1 MKQIEIRLALVFYGG
16 VSLAIYMHGVSREIL
31 NLVKASSCRGLR
43 DPLAAETDAAGTRLS
58 PSTRAYIAL
67 LQAYDPD
74 INVRVV
80 VDAIAGASAGGVN
93 GVMLARA
100 IAHDLPLDAHRGL
113 WLENADVTRLAQPQ
127 DGLTR
132 ILKSGMSPV
141 LDRMITSGLKAQID
155 SPETREKL
163 RLLTQSRW
171 FTPPFSGERY
181 IGWML
186 DACREMDR
194 EFRPGAT
201 LVPNG
206 QTLELFVTLTDYFG
220 RSQRIRI
227 DEPAYIEEREHR
239 RILKFACHHRT
250 PGVLDSQLSPAH
262 APGNVFAARA
272 TSSFPG
278 AFPPATIGE
287 MDRVLAARGEGWD
300 TRMAFLGGILGGTEE
315 DLLRRSFVDGSV
327 VMNKPF
333 GPVITA
339 IGERPATR
347 EVARRLVYV
356 DPVPNGGDRN
366 RLPDGDSVP
375 GFFRVIL
382 SSLAHIP
389 RNEPIGDDLRSI
401 EARNRRARRLAEV
414 IADTDPMVER
424 EVGRILP
431 DGRDAPLTI
440 EELTQC
446 RTAANEAAH
455 RQAGYAYLGYQTL
468 KLQALAERIAG
479 LLVALAARGG
489 VLLREDDVLEALR
502 LHLREAARTDGTPS
516 GAGGQGRG
524 SAGPRPER
532 IIAFLKQLDV
542 DYRVRRLRFVV
553 RKLNSFYQS
562 RTHEIAIQKP
572 DDLDALK
579 RELYEQIDRLQSCW
593 SADTYPAPVAE
604 AAAGLAVHGDHIDA
618 ELLAGLLDQVSRHMG
633 LLAQDRLQDDVFA
646 VMTYTY
652 LVPALRQELTRAYVG
667 FAFYDL
673 VTLPVF
679 QRSDFSEVNETLV
692 DRISPR
698 DASSLLEDGF
708 VLKGSALNT
717 FGAFFNR
724 SWREHDYLWG
734 RLTAADRL
742 VAIVRSSIQ
751 ARRLGDAEIRS
762 LRRRLFLAILEEER
776 PFLTADP
783 QLIPAVE
790 ALIEARLGGEA
801 GAA

>member
-31 NLVKASSCRGLR
+31 NLVKASSCHGARE
-43 DPLAAETDAAGTRLS
+43 PLDVDDGASCSVLS
-58 PSTRAYIAL
+58 PTTRAYIAL

-100 IAHDLPLDAHRGL
+100 LAHDLPLDAHRDL

-141 LDRMITSGLKAQID
+141 FDRMITSGLKAQIN
-155 SPETREKL
+155 STETREKL

-186 DACREMDR
+186 DACREMDKT
-194 EFRPGAT
+194 FRPGAS

-227 DEPAYIEEREHR
+227 DEPVYIDEREHR
-239 RILKFACHHRT
+239 RILKFSCHHRT
-250 PGVLDSQLSPAH
+250 PGVLDSQFTPAYAPAH
-262 APGNVFAARA
+262 VFAARA

-278 AFPPATIGE
+278 AFPPATVGE
-287 MDRVLAARGEGWD
+287 MDKVLAERGEHWEN
-300 TRMAFLGGILGGTEE
+300 RMAFLTGILGGTED

-333 GPVITA
+333 APVIAA

-356 DPVPNGGDRN
+356 DPVPSGADRGK
-366 RLPDGDSVP
+366 LPDGDSVP

-389 RNEPIGDDLRSI
+389 RNEPIGDDLRAI

-414 IADTDPMVER
+414 IADTEPMVER
-424 EVGRILP
+424 EVARILP

-446 RTAANEAAH
+446 RTTANESAH

-468 KLQALAERIAG
+468 KLQALAERISG
-479 LLVALAARGG
+479 LLVALSARAG
-489 VLLREDDVLEALR
+489 VILPEGDVLDAIRDLLRDAAHDDGHGNGR
-502 LHLREAARTDGTPS
+502 S
-516 GAGGQGRG
+516 GAPSKTR
-524 SAGPRPER
+524 SDR

-562 RTHEIAIQKP
+562 RAHEVTTQKP

-579 RELYEQIDRLQSCW
+579 RELYEQIDKLQSCW
-593 SADTYPAPVAE
+593 SAATYPMAIAE
-604 AAAGLAVHGDHIDA
+604 AAAELAVGGGQIDPSQI
-618 ELLAGLLDQVSRHMG
+618 ESVIDQVGRHMG
-633 LLAQDRLQDDVFA
+633 LVHLDRLHDDVFA

-652 LVPALRQELTRAYVG
+652 LIPVLRQELTRAYVG

-698 DASSLLEDGF
+698 DASSLLDDGF

-742 VAIVRSSIQ
+742 VAIVQSSI
-751 ARRLGDAEIRS
+751 ASKRLPEEVVRR
-762 LRRRLFLAILEEER
+762 LRRRLFLAILEEEK
-776 PFLTADP
+776 PFLGADP
-783 QLIPAVE
+783 ELIPMVE
-790 ALIEARLGGEA
+790 ALILSRLGRD
-801 GAA
+801 

>member
-31 NLVKASSCRGLR
+31 NLVKASSCHGARE
-43 DPLAAETDAAGTRLS
+43 PLDLEDEASCALLS
-58 PSTRAYIAL
+58 PTTRAYIAL

-80 VDAIAGASAGGVN
+80 VDTIAGASAGGVN

-100 IAHDLPLDAHRGL
+100 IAHDLPLDAHRNL

-127 DGLTR
+127 DGLSR
-132 ILKSGMSPV
+132 FLKSGMSPV
-141 LDRMITSGLKAQID
+141 IDRMITSGLKAQIT
-155 SPETREKL
+155 SAETREKL

-194 EFRPGAT
+194 DWRPKAT

-206 QTLELFVTLTDYFG
+206 QTLDLFVTLTDYHG

-227 DEPAYIEEREHR
+227 DEPVYIDEREHR
-239 RILKFACHHRT
+239 RILKFSCHHRT
-250 PGVLDSQLSPAH
+250 PGVLDSQFTPAFAPAH
-262 APGNVFAARA
+262 VFAARA

-287 MDRVLAARGEGWD
+287 MDKVLAERGETWD
-300 TRMAFLGGILGGTEE
+300 TRMSFLTNILGGTED
-315 DLLRRSFVDGSV
+315 DLLRRAFVDGSV

-333 GPVITA
+333 APVIAA

-356 DPVPNGGDRN
+356 DPVPSSGERGK
-366 RLPDGDSVP
+366 LPEGDSVP

-389 RNEPIGDDLRSI
+389 RNEPIGDDLRAI

-414 IADTDPMVER
+414 IADTEPMVER
-424 EVGRILP
+424 EVARILP
-431 DGRDAPLTI
+431 DAGDKPLTI

-455 RQAGYAYLGYQTL
+455 RQAGYAHLGYQTL
-468 KLQALAERIAG
+468 KLQALAERVSSLIA
-479 LLVALAARGG
+479 ALSARAG
-489 VLLREDDVLEALR
+489 VILQEEDVIEAMRAFLRDASVVE
-502 LHLREAARTDGTPS
+502 
-516 GAGGQGRG
+516 GQGHDRSKAEP
-524 SAGPRPER
+524 SARPDR
-532 IIAFLKQLDV
+532 IIAFLRLLDV
-542 DYRVRRLRFVV
+542 DYRIRRLRFVV

-562 RTHEIAIQKP
+562 RAHEVAAQKP

-579 RELYEQIDRLQSCW
+579 RELYEQIDKLQGCW
-593 SADTYPAPVAE
+593 SAQSYPFEIAE
-604 AAAGLAVHGDHIDA
+604 AAAELAVGGGSIDLSHLEA
-618 ELLAGLLDQVSRHMG
+618 VMEQIGRHMG
-633 LLAQDRLQDDVFA
+633 LVNLDRLHDDVFA
-646 VMTYTY
+646 VMSFTY
-652 LVPALRQELTRAYVG
+652 LVPLLRRELTRAYIG

-673 VTLPVF
+673 ITLPVF
-679 QRSDFSEVNETLV
+679 QRNDFSEVNETLV

-698 DASSLLEDGF
+698 DASSLLDEGF
-708 VLKGSALNT
+708 QLKGSALNT

-742 VAIVRSSIQ
+742 VAILQSSIQ
-751 ARRLGDAEIRS
+751 VKRLPEDQVRG
-762 LRRRLFLAILEEER
+762 LRRRLFQAILEEER
-776 PFLTADP
+776 PFLAADP
-783 QLIPAVE
+783 ELIPSIE
-790 ALIEARLGGEA
+790 ALIASRLGSD
-801 GAA
+801 